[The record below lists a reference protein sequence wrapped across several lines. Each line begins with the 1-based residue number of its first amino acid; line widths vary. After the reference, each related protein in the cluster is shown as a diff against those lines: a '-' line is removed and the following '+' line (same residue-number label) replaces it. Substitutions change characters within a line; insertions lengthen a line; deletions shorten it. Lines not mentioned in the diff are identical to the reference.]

1 MEAKDKLAVFD
12 FCETLI
18 QFPTADAF
26 INFVY
31 EKTRSKRMSRIEKEK
46 NLFYKLGIPRLL
58 DGLFGLWEKKSL
70 NKKWRLYELRGFGE
84 RELEELSRQFYHER
98 LQPAFIEPVLAQLQ
112 DKKKEGY
119 VVGIV
124 SGGFDLYIRHFAANY
139 GVDFILAS
147 TIGFKKGKCT
157 GRLVG
162 PDCMREQKLIEIKK
176 LYPVR
181 PEESLSYSDSRS
193 DLPILRWATRGIVVS
208 RDLHQKWID
217 AYGFDEIIWQQK

>member
-1 MEAKDKLAVFD
+1 MEEKDKLAVFD

-18 QFPTADAF
+18 QFQTADAF

-31 EKTRSKRMSRIEKEK
+31 EKTRSKRMRRIEKEK

-58 DGLFGLWEKKSL
+58 NRFSGMWEKKSL

-84 RELEELSRQFYHER
+84 RELNELARRFYHER
-98 LQPAFIEPVLAQLQ
+98 LQPAFIEPVLSQLQ

-124 SGGFDLYIRHFAANY
+124 SGGFDLYIRHFAADY

-147 TIGFKKGKCT
+147 TIGFKQGKCT

-162 PDCMREQKLIEIKK
+162 PDCMREQKVTEIQR
-176 LYPVR
+176 LYPVP
-181 PEESLSYSDSRS
+181 PEESLSYSDSFS
-193 DLPILRWATRGIVVS
+193 DLPILLWAAKGVVVS
-208 RDLHQKWID
+208 KERHQQWID
-217 AYGFDEIIWQQK
+217 HYKLDEIIWQQR